1 MILVAW
7 NFEFIHNK
15 PLWKRV
21 FLLVS
26 INMSASLSQREEQ
39 IENVSNRTI
48 PKVLIQCEECKS
60 NPSKYKCPGC
70 SIQSCSL
77 PCVKAHKVRTGCN
90 GKRNQT
96 QFVPI
101 TQFDDNI
108 LLSGTYSLNC
118 VMLCLWSWE
127 HLCNTD
133 TSDWRNVK
141 CLTQNWHMF
150 LPLITHFLK
159 IVTAVYILVSVW

>member
-1 MILVAW
+1 MCWLLLQCDDPYCVKRIE
-7 NFEFIHNK
+7 FDFIHNK
-15 PLWKRV
+15 PLRKRF

-26 INMSASLSQREEQ
+26 INMSTSLSQREEQ

-48 PKVLIQCEECKS
+48 PKVLIQCEECKY

-108 LLSGTYSLNC
+108 LLSGTYSLKC
-118 VMLCLWSWE
+118 VMLCL
-127 HLCNTD
+127 
-133 TSDWRNVK
+133 
-141 CLTQNWHMF
+141 
-150 LPLITHFLK
+150 
-159 IVTAVYILVSVW
+159 